1 MGVCGWVGGGF
12 VLFDFNNFIFSV
24 FTVLLMSIH
33 AYLFSCQLAIECGV
47 GVAVLVRCF
56 VDKKATQEHITERL
70 GDGFSRAPFIT
81 VVVCLMSN
89 FYC

>member
-1 MGVCGWVGGGF
+1 MGVCVGAWG
-12 VLFDFNNFIFSV
+12 VLCFLISTISFFQSL
-24 FTVLLMSIH
+24 LLMSIH

-56 VDKKATQEHITERL
+56 VDKKATQEHIIERL